1 MKKILFS
8 ATGLFYSLL
17 LTISSNAQGT
27 DVPPEVLNSFNA
39 HFKNAQMSRWV
50 AIHDSHV
57 ATFTMDGQ
65 NWRDAYFT
73 NEGDFKGV
81 GRYITFDALP
91 ISVQEKLNNDY
102 NNFDVIELYQFDCT
116 ASGTCYYATMRN
128 QKNTLTLKLD
138 DLGYV
143 AYSKKDKIKQIQG
156 ADGILAS
163 AKTKNQ

>member
-8 ATGLFYSLL
+8 ATVLSYSLL
-17 LTISSNAQGT
+17 LAISSNAQGT
-27 DVPPEVLNSFNA
+27 EVPPEVLNSFNA

-65 NWRDAYFT
+65 SWKDAYFT

-81 GRYITFDALP
+81 GRYITFDVLP
-91 ISVQEKLNNDY
+91 ISVQEKLSGDY
-102 NNFDVIELYQFDCT
+102 NNFDIIELYQFD
-116 ASGTCYYATMRN
+116 GTEAGTSYFATMRN
-128 QKNTLTLKLD
+128 PKNTLTLKLD

-156 ADGILAS
+156 SDGTLAS
-163 AKTKNQ
+163 AKTKHQ